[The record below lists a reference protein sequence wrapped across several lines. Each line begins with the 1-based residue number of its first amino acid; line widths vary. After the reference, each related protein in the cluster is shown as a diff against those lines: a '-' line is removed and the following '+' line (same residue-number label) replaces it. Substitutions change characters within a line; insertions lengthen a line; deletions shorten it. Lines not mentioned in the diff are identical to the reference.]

1 MVNIIVQVKTRLQR
15 DKVGLLVDCRISQ
28 LLAVPQGDFS
38 DEDMTEQRRALIEE
52 KMQRAEMKRVS
63 LLQEKVKKAQEEEAK
78 VNFPTMKSDVTKCL
92 PLTYAI

>member
-1 MVNIIVQVKTRLQR
+1 M
-15 DKVGLLVDCRISQ
+15 
-28 LLAVPQGDFS
+28 PQGDFN

-78 VNFPTMKSDVTKCL
+78 VNFLTMKSDVTKCL
-92 PLTYAI
+92 PLTYGI